1 MMRWIK
7 LLTLL
12 CLLVPNAG
20 GLRAQETGQIC
31 VLSFDDRN
39 QNGLRDASEPPITH
53 GIGIHLLTPRSVTID
68 SMLLEESPDAARG
81 LACFEGLP
89 AGDYIA
95 LMTSADYIAMA
106 SSSFNAA
113 VAPGAAPFRFDFGV
127 KPLTSADL
135 TAAAAISAEAPN
147 QTLPGI
153 LFATAA
159 SIMVG
164 GLMFIIGLLIYFAVF
179 RPRLLAAP
187 APPPNQ

>member
-12 CLLVPNAG
+12 CLLVPG

-39 QNGLRDASEPPITH
+39 QNGIRDASEPPITQ
-53 GIGIHLLTPRSVTID
+53 GIGIHLLTPRSVTIK

-81 LACFEGLP
+81 LACFEELP
-89 AGDYIA
+89 AGDYMT

-113 VAPGAAPFRFDFGV
+113 VAPGAVPVRFDFGV

-135 TAAAAISAEAPN
+135 TAAASTSAEAPN
-147 QTLPGI
+147 QSLPGI
-153 LFATAA
+153 FFATAA
-159 SIMVG
+159 SVMVG

-187 APPPNQ
+187 APPNQ

>member
-12 CLLVPNAG
+12 CLLVPG

-39 QNGLRDASEPPITH
+39 QNGLRDPSEPPITH
-53 GIGIHLLTPRSVTID
+53 GIGIHLLTPRSVTIK

-89 AGDYIA
+89 AGDYMA

-135 TAAAAISAEAPN
+135 TAAATSAAAPN

-159 SIMVG
+159 SVMVG

-179 RPRLLAAP
+179 RPRLLAAH
-187 APPPNQ
+187 APPNQ